1 MRFTQPCCAAFLAV
15 ALATS
20 SVCATEK
27 TPFSRRNPVV
37 EAVQKTREGI
47 VAIRVPRQGERD
59 MIGSGVVFDERGLIV
74 TNRHVTGGKKS
85 LKVRFSD
92 GTDVNGEVILTE
104 PDLDLA
110 VVRVNTN
117 KRLKA
122 LTFAPTSDLMV
133 GEDVIAIG
141 NPYGY
146 EGTVS
151 RGIISALNRE
161 ITMPNDVVI
170 SGLIQTDAPINPG
183 NSGGPLVNING
194 EVIGINVAMRDGAQN
209 IAFTINAST
218 VKKFLNKHY
227 SANRVAGIDH
237 GIRCEEKVVAEM
249 GDRQRV
255 VVKAASHAELK
266 AGDEIRLVAG
276 CQIVNAFDVE
286 RSLWHSKPG
295 QKVELKVIRQ
305 GKEVT
310 VTMTL
315 AASQGAGTATALIN
329 ELPPSNALLVADK
342 NVREANQR

>member
-1 MRFTQPCCAAFLAV
+1 MRVFQPWCAAILAA
-15 ALATS
+15 ALISTS
-20 SVCATEK
+20 VSAQEK
-27 TPFSRRNPVV
+27 SPFSRRNPVV
-37 EAVQKTREGI
+37 EAVQKTKEGI

-74 TNRHVTGGKKS
+74 TNRHVTGGKKNV
-85 LKVRFSD
+85 KVRFNC
-92 GTDVNGEVILTE
+92 GTELNGEVILTE

-110 VVRVNTN
+110 VVRVSAS
-117 KRLKA
+117 KKLKA

-151 RGIISALNRE
+151 KGIISALNRE
-161 ITMPNDVVI
+161 ITMPNDVVMT
-170 SGLIQTDAPINPG
+170 GLIQTDAPINPG

-218 VKKFLNKHY
+218 VKNFLNKHY
-227 SANRVAGIDH
+227 SANRVAGIEH
-237 GIRCEEKVVAEM
+237 GLRVEEKVVAEM

-255 VVKAASHAELK
+255 VIKTASHVGLK

-276 CQIVNAFDVE
+276 CQIVNGFDIE

-295 QKVELKVIRQ
+295 QKVEVKVIRQ
-305 GKEVT
+305 GQEMT

-315 AASQGAGTATALIN
+315 EASQGAGTAVALVN
-329 ELPPSNALLVADK
+329 ELPANNALFVADK